1 MRIAKKSKKKKSV
14 IYLIL
19 ALLVILTLLFTKYS
33 LNESHPIG
41 PIDTTLDLEN
51 TTEILSLNGYRDLVE
66 KDEHQIY
73 KDGSLSIYL
82 VKEYGTPYIIYVYK
96 GTLTQRE
103 RDDRFFLHVYL
114 KDSLK
119 FVDRN
124 LDPFLNLDFQ
134 ANGNFTMQDNGGV
147 ENYIFK
153 KQLIHDNYIGRIVQ
167 FEDIDSINTGRFL
180 PKIGRSK
187 GIEGLKPNLNAS
199 VEISSDLDHIK
210 LFISDKNFKKIQ
222 QKRDDAI
229 VNRVLLTSEEDLVKA
244 KVTINGQKQLKA
256 SVRLKGD
263 WTDHLKDEKKWSYRV
278 IMKGGKTLL
287 GMRKFSIQ
295 DPKTR
300 NYAWEWLFNK
310 VVKEHDLI
318 GLRYDF
324 VKTSV
329 FVNNDEDVR
338 RMSLGI
344 MALEESFDKILIE
357 NNKKREGI
365 ILAFD
370 ESLLWN
376 DRANQYQLR
385 LPNGNSSKV
394 FHSAKVAPIKV
405 YNENKVLSDPKLK
418 KQFTIAKDL
427 FEGLREGRIKIS
439 EAFDLDKLTTFVA
452 LSNLFGGKHGLYY
465 HNLRIY
471 YNPIT
476 SKLEP
481 ISFDSNSGQ
490 KLSGLVAYPFAENDP
505 IYSKK
510 LVEKLRLVSSSEFIK
525 DMMNRH
531 DKELNKIINNLNLEF
546 NISLD
551 ASIIEHN
558 SNMIKK
564 NIHPADAIISSLS
577 EYDDQSITIVV
588 TNVSALPVE
597 ILNLEHKDGKKLNK
611 KSSPTI
617 VKPNEKKEITFSLK
631 ASFVNAFVSKKN
643 KKTTFRYPQDVA
655 KLRLTH
661 TILGLDYIR
670 KNAVLPYGQNKDL
683 KENIEMYTS
692 SFRTSYQEFDFVEVN
707 SRTNEITIKTG
718 NHELS
723 QNLIIPSN
731 FKVIIEKGCH
741 LDFKNSAYL
750 LSYSHIICQGTLNNP
765 IRFYSSDSTGAGIFI
780 TNAKE
785 TSIVDYCTFSNLS
798 NPMNDM
804 WELSGA
810 VNFHES
816 NVVITNSVFEQNRC
830 EDALNIIRSQFSMS
844 TTQFKNIKSDAF
856 DGDFVDG
863 ALTDCTF
870 INTGNDAIDVS
881 GSTLYLERIEIK
893 NPSDKAISAG
903 EASTINGKG
912 IQVHGGEIGIVSKD
926 LSTVSLSEV
935 TIQETRL
942 GISAFQ
948 KKSEYGFASIN
959 ISNLLFVN
967 NEVDYLIETGSKLW
981 IDSVEIPTVSN
992 NVIDKMYG
1000 NEFGKS
1006 SR

>member
-1 MRIAKKSKKKKSV
+1 
-14 IYLIL
+14 
-19 ALLVILTLLFTKYS
+19 
-33 LNESHPIG
+33 
-41 PIDTTLDLEN
+41 
-51 TTEILSLNGYRDLVE
+51 
-66 KDEHQIY
+66 
-73 KDGSLSIYL
+73 
-82 VKEYGTPYIIYVYK
+82 
-96 GTLTQRE
+96 
-103 RDDRFFLHVYL
+103 
-114 KDSLK
+114 
-119 FVDRN
+119 
-124 LDPFLNLDFQ
+124 
-134 ANGNFTMQDNGGV
+134 
-147 ENYIFK
+147 
-153 KQLIHDNYIGRIVQ
+153 
-167 FEDIDSINTGRFL
+167 
-180 PKIGRSK
+180 
-187 GIEGLKPNLNAS
+187 
-199 VEISSDLDHIK
+199 
-210 LFISDKNFKKIQ
+210 
-222 QKRDDAI
+222 
-229 VNRVLLTSEEDLVKA
+229 
-244 KVTINGQKQLKA
+244 
-256 SVRLKGD
+256 
-263 WTDHLKDEKKWSYRV
+263 
-278 IMKGGKTLL
+278 
-287 GMRKFSIQ
+287 
-295 DPKTR
+295 
-300 NYAWEWLFNK
+300 
-310 VVKEHDLI
+310 
-318 GLRYDF
+318 
-324 VKTSV
+324 
-329 FVNNDEDVR
+329 
-338 RMSLGI
+338 
-344 MALEESFDKILIE
+344 
-357 NNKKREGI
+357 
-365 ILAFD
+365 
-370 ESLLWN
+370 
-376 DRANQYQLR
+376 
-385 LPNGNSSKV
+385 
-394 FHSAKVAPIKV
+394 
-405 YNENKVLSDPKLK
+405 
-418 KQFTIAKDL
+418 
-427 FEGLREGRIKIS
+427 
-439 EAFDLDKLTTFVA
+439 
-452 LSNLFGGKHGLYY
+452 
-465 HNLRIY
+465 
-471 YNPIT
+471 
-476 SKLEP
+476 
-481 ISFDSNSGQ
+481 
-490 KLSGLVAYPFAENDP
+490 
-505 IYSKK
+505 
-510 LVEKLRLVSSSEFIK
+510 
-525 DMMNRH
+525 
-531 DKELNKIINNLNLEF
+531 
-546 NISLD
+546 
-551 ASIIEHN
+551 
-558 SNMIKK
+558 MIKK

-577 EYDDQSITIVV
+577 EYDDQSITMVV

-683 KENIEMYTS
+683 KENIEMYTA

-780 TNAKE
+780 NSAKE

-870 INTGNDAIDVS
+870 TNTGNDAIDVS